1 MATASGASMT
11 AAKGTTGI
19 SLTSKSTT
27 VINDNLFEYAG
38 TSKGSK
44 VAYLP
49 TEEAPKIVQL
59 GTADDLKATPI
70 FQPQQDKVFSQNPK
84 AGTLVQRGTTVDIIL
99 VQQGSATVGMID
111 GTYQALA
118 SQPLVKVYSDV
129 LAGNEAAIQVVDK
142 YSKGLTLTNDD
153 QAVMNAVFEEKGID
167 IVAGDRTKDFNAAM
181 NTVSAAFTLGGPKL

>member
-1 MATASGASMT
+1 MATISGSALT
-11 AAKGTTGI
+11 VAKG
-19 SLTSKSTT
+19 TT

-59 GTADDLKATPI
+59 GTVDDIKAAPI

-84 AGTLVQRGTTVDIIL
+84 AGTLVKRGTAVDIIL

-111 GTYQALA
+111 GTFAQLA
-118 SQPLVKVYSDV
+118 SQPLVKVYGDV
-129 LAGNEAAIQVVDK
+129 LEGNDAAIEVVDK

-153 QAVMNAVFEEKGID
+153 QALMNAVFEEKGIN
-167 IVAGDRTKDFNAAM
+167 IVEGDRSKDFNAAM
-181 NTVSAAFTLGGPKL
+181 NTVSAALTLGGPKL